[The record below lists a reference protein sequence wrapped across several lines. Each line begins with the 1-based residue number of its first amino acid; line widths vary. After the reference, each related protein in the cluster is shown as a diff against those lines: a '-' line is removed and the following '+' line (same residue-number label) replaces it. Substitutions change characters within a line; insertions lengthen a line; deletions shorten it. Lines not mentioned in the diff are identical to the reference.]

1 MLITYSQFMEWDI
14 NLILKGISNMK
25 LAYKT
30 IFINTIISISILL
43 IGELSLY
50 YFLKYKISE
59 EAVEHL
65 LIEQRLIK
73 HKIEA
78 GINIY
83 LFKDNIGEK
92 ISVEEINAIEY
103 TLPIIKDVKI
113 KESKR
118 DEAEFKEDVFVSKK
132 LVFDIQQNN
141 KNYRISILKMVDEDE
156 GLSESLLAILFV
168 SSTIMCL
175 VLIIINLLI
184 YNKLFSPVYKLIRD
198 MKSFSIQNLQK
209 INPPKT
215 NTLEFQDLGESIS
228 ALSKKNIE
236 DYILMKEFTENIA
249 HEIQTPLA
257 VISSKIE
264 HCLQDENL
272 TEKQANLL
280 GEATNSL
287 NKLFKLN
294 RGLILLSKLENN
306 QFTSVGPVNINSMIK
321 ERIVYFSDFIEDRK
335 IQITETYFNEI
346 TANIDYSLAEI
357 LIDNIL
363 KNAIKHNIENGNI
376 TILINKNNLTISNTG
391 EEPTVPTEQFFNRF
405 YSKNTNDSLGLG
417 LSIAKKIADYY
428 HFKLNYSYSTNQHQ
442 ISINF

>member
-65 LIEQRLIK
+65 QVQQRLIK
-73 HKIEA
+73 RKIEA
-78 GINIY
+78 GINVY
-83 LFKDNIGEK
+83 LFKDNIGET
-92 ISVEEINAIEY
+92 ISVEEINTIEY
-103 TLPIIKDVKI
+103 TLPIIKDMEI
-113 KESKR
+113 AESKC
-118 DEAEFKEDVFVSKK
+118 DEAEGKEDVFVSKQ
-132 LVFDIQQNN
+132 LVFDIEQNN
-141 KNYRISILKMVDEDE
+141 KNYRISILKTVDE
-156 GLSESLLAILFV
+156 GLSENLVVILFV
-168 SSTIMCL
+168 SSAIMCL

-184 YNKLFSPVYKLIRD
+184 YNKLFSPVHKLIRD
-198 MKSFSIQNLQK
+198 MKFFSIQNLQK

-215 NTLEFQDLGESIS
+215 STLEFQDLGESIS

-236 DYILMKEFTENIA
+236 DYVLMKEFTENIA

-264 HCLQDENL
+264 QCMQDENL

-306 QFTSVGPVNINSMIK
+306 QFTSVGPVNINTMVK

-335 IQITETYFNEI
+335 IKITETYFNEI

-363 KNAIKHNIENGNI
+363 KNAIKHNIENGSI
-376 TILINKNNLTISNTG
+376 TIKINKNNLTISNTG

>member
-1 MLITYSQFMEWDI
+1 MEWDI

-65 LIEQRLIK
+65 QVQQRLIK
-73 HKIEA
+73 RKIEA
-78 GINIY
+78 GINVY
-83 LFKDNIGEK
+83 LFKDNIGET
-92 ISVEEINAIEY
+92 ISVEEINTIEY
-103 TLPIIKDVKI
+103 TLPIIKDMEI
-113 KESKR
+113 AESKC
-118 DEAEFKEDVFVSKK
+118 DEAEGKEDVFVSKQ
-132 LVFDIQQNN
+132 LVFDIEQNN
-141 KNYRISILKMVDEDE
+141 KNYRISILKTVDE
-156 GLSESLLAILFV
+156 GLSENLVVILFV
-168 SSTIMCL
+168 SSAIMCL

-184 YNKLFSPVYKLIRD
+184 YNKLFSPVHKLIRD
-198 MKSFSIQNLQK
+198 MKFFSIQNLQK

-215 NTLEFQDLGESIS
+215 STLEFQDLGESIS

-236 DYILMKEFTENIA
+236 DYVLMKEFTENIA

-264 HCLQDENL
+264 QCMQDENL

-306 QFTSVGPVNINSMIK
+306 QFTSVGPVNINTMVK

-335 IQITETYFNEI
+335 IKITETYFNEI

-363 KNAIKHNIENGNI
+363 KNAIKHNIENGSI
-376 TILINKNNLTISNTG
+376 TIKINKNNLTISNTG